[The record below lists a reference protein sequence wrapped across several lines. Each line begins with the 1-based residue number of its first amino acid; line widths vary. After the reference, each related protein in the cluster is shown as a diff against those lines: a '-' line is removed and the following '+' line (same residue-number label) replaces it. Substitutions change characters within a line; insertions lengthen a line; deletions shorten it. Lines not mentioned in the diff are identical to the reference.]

1 MKEYVTIGTK
11 NIAEDIFRKI
21 LRPLDI
27 NFYKPNGGLWSSEFI
42 SRIYCISEWHDYL
55 LYEDQETA
63 SYKNINAGAIFTLKN
78 NAKILNIDSE
88 EKIIELSQKYPS
100 WHYILT
106 HYDNPELNI
115 IDFETLSKDY
125 DGVEVSINKL
135 GYNKPGLTFNS
146 WSVNTLLL
154 FNLNCIEKYQSVDI
168 EVSLFNYD
176 KRPYISKISNPKQ
189 VLNHS
194 EYYEEVYNYITI
206 IFNKILKATNY
217 QKTNYQEY
225 FNYLIN
231 CTEKCIDLALNMQ
244 KPNINIINTRLKDND
259 IQISNETLIRNI
271 AYNYLSEYLA
281 KNKEEEKKFIK
292 KIKFKKSID
301 TLQRT

>member
-106 HYDNPELNI
+106 HYDNPKLNI
-115 IDFETLSKDY
+115 IDFEALSKDY

-135 GYNKPGLTFNS
+135 GYNEPGLTFSS

-154 FNLNCIEKYQSVDI
+154 FNLNCIEKYQSIDI

-176 KRPYISKISNPKQ
+176 KRPYITKISNPKQ

-225 FNYLIN
+225 FNFLIN
-231 CTEKCIDLALNMQ
+231 CTEKCINIALNMQ
-244 KPNINIINTRLKDND
+244 KSNIDIINTRLKNND
-259 IQISNETLIRNI
+259 IQISNEALIRNI
-271 AYNYLSEYLA
+271 AYNYLSEYLT
-281 KNKEEEKKFIK
+281 KSKEEEKKFIK
-292 KIKFKKSID
+292 TLKK
-301 TLQRT
+301 QNQYC

>member
-206 IFNKILKATNY
+206 IFNKILKTTNY

-231 CTEKCIDLALNMQ
+231 CTEKCIDLALNIQ

-292 KIKFKKSID
+292 
-301 TLQRT
+301 TLKR

>member
-176 KRPYISKISNPKQ
+176 KRPYISKISKPKQ

-194 EYYEEVYNYITI
+194 EYYEEVYNYIAI
-206 IFNKILKATNY
+206 IFNKILKTTNY

-292 KIKFKKSID
+292 
-301 TLQRT
+301 TLKR

>member
-154 FNLNCIEKYQSVDI
+154 FNLNCIKKYQSVDI

-292 KIKFKKSID
+292 
-301 TLQRT
+301 TLKR

>member
-42 SRIYCISEWHDYL
+42 SRVYCISEWHDYL

-292 KIKFKKSID
+292 
-301 TLQRT
+301 TLKR

>member
-63 SYKNINAGAIFTLKN
+63 SYKNINAGAIFTLKS

-154 FNLNCIEKYQSVDI
+154 FNLNCIEKYQSIDI

-231 CTEKCIDLALNMQ
+231 CTEKCIDLALSMQ

-292 KIKFKKSID
+292 
-301 TLQRT
+301 TLKR

>member
-176 KRPYISKISNPKQ
+176 KRPYISKISKPKQ

-292 KIKFKKSID
+292 
-301 TLQRT
+301 TLKR

>member
-292 KIKFKKSID
+292 
-301 TLQRT
+301 TLKR

>member
-106 HYDNPELNI
+106 HYDNSELNI

-154 FNLNCIEKYQSVDI
+154 FNLNCIEKYQSIDI

-259 IQISNETLIRNI
+259 IQISNEALIRNI

-292 KIKFKKSID
+292 TLKK
-301 TLQRT
+301 

>member
-78 NAKILNIDSE
+78 NVKILNIDSE

-292 KIKFKKSID
+292 
-301 TLQRT
+301 TLKR

>member
-154 FNLNCIEKYQSVDI
+154 FNLNCIEKYQSIDI

-292 KIKFKKSID
+292 
-301 TLQRT
+301 TLKR

>member
-154 FNLNCIEKYQSVDI
+154 FNLDCIEKYQSVDI

-292 KIKFKKSID
+292 TLKK
-301 TLQRT
+301 

>member
-217 QKTNYQEY
+217 QKTNYREY

-292 KIKFKKSID
+292 
-301 TLQRT
+301 TLKR

>member
-231 CTEKCIDLALNMQ
+231 CTEKCIDLALSMQ

-281 KNKEEEKKFIK
+281 KNKEEEKNFIK
-292 KIKFKKSID
+292 TLKK
-301 TLQRT
+301 

>member
-281 KNKEEEKKFIK
+281 KNKEDEKKFIK
-292 KIKFKKSID
+292 
-301 TLQRT
+301 TLKR

>member
-1 MKEYVTIGTK
+1 MKEYITIGTK

-194 EYYEEVYNYITI
+194 EYYEEVYNYIAI
-206 IFNKILKATNY
+206 IFNKILKTTNY

-244 KPNINIINTRLKDND
+244 KPNINIINTRLKNND

-292 KIKFKKSID
+292 TLKK
-301 TLQRT
+301 

>member
-225 FNYLIN
+225 FNHLIN

-292 KIKFKKSID
+292 TLKK
-301 TLQRT
+301 

>member
-154 FNLNCIEKYQSVDI
+154 FNLNCIEKYQSIDI

-225 FNYLIN
+225 FNYLIK

-281 KNKEEEKKFIK
+281 KIKKKKKIYQNIK
-292 KIKFKKSID
+292 KIKPYC
-301 TLQRT
+301 

>member
-231 CTEKCIDLALNMQ
+231 CTEKCINIALNMQ
-244 KPNINIINTRLKDND
+244 KSNIDIINTRLKNND
-259 IQISNETLIRNI
+259 IQISNEALIRNI

-292 KIKFKKSID
+292 
-301 TLQRT
+301 TLKR

>member
-194 EYYEEVYNYITI
+194 EYYEEVYNYIAI
-206 IFNKILKATNY
+206 IFNKILKTTNY

-292 KIKFKKSID
+292 
-301 TLQRT
+301 TLKR

>member
-1 MKEYVTIGTK
+1 MKEYITIGTK

-231 CTEKCIDLALNMQ
+231 CTEKCIDLALSMQ

-292 KIKFKKSID
+292 
-301 TLQRT
+301 TLKR

>member
-63 SYKNINAGAIFTLKN
+63 SYKNINAGAIFTLKS

-231 CTEKCIDLALNMQ
+231 CTEKCIDLAINMQ

-292 KIKFKKSID
+292 
-301 TLQRT
+301 TLKR

>member
-63 SYKNINAGAIFTLKN
+63 SYKNINAGAIFTLKS

-154 FNLNCIEKYQSVDI
+154 FNLNCIEKYQSIDI

-292 KIKFKKSID
+292 
-301 TLQRT
+301 TLKR

>member
-231 CTEKCIDLALNMQ
+231 CTEKCIDLALSMQ

-281 KNKEEEKKFIK
+281 KSKEEEKKFIK
-292 KIKFKKSID
+292 TLKK
-301 TLQRT
+301 

>member
-231 CTEKCIDLALNMQ
+231 CTEKCIDLAINMQ

-292 KIKFKKSID
+292 
-301 TLQRT
+301 TLKR

>member
-27 NFYKPNGGLWSSEFI
+27 NFYKPNGGLWSSELI

-63 SYKNINAGAIFTLKN
+63 SYKNINAGAIFTLKS
-78 NAKILNIDSE
+78 NARILNIDSE
-88 EKIIELSQKYPS
+88 KKIIELSQKYPS

-106 HYDNPELNI
+106 HYDNPKLNI
-115 IDFETLSKDY
+115 IDFEALSKDY

-135 GYNKPGLTFNS
+135 GYNEPGLTFSS

-154 FNLNCIEKYQSVDI
+154 FNLNCIEKYQSIDI

-176 KRPYISKISNPKQ
+176 KRPYITKISNPKQ

-225 FNYLIN
+225 FNFLIN
-231 CTEKCIDLALNMQ
+231 CTEKCINIALNMQ
-244 KPNINIINTRLKDND
+244 KSNIDIINTRLKNND
-259 IQISNETLIRNI
+259 IQISNEALIRNI
-271 AYNYLSEYLA
+271 AYNYLSEYLT
-281 KNKEEEKKFIK
+281 KSKEEEKKFIK
-292 KIKFKKSID
+292 TLKK
-301 TLQRT
+301 QNQYC

>member
-146 WSVNTLLL
+146 WSVNTLL

-292 KIKFKKSID
+292 
-301 TLQRT
+301 TLKR

>member
-63 SYKNINAGAIFTLKN
+63 SYKNINAGAIFTLKS

-154 FNLNCIEKYQSVDI
+154 FNLNCIEKYQSIDI

-225 FNYLIN
+225 FNHLIN

-292 KIKFKKSID
+292 
-301 TLQRT
+301 TLKR

>member
-194 EYYEEVYNYITI
+194 EYYEEVYNYIAI
-206 IFNKILKATNY
+206 IFNKILKTTNY

-231 CTEKCIDLALNMQ
+231 CTEKCIDLALNIQ

-292 KIKFKKSID
+292 TLKK
-301 TLQRT
+301 

>member
-1 MKEYVTIGTK
+1 MKEYVTIGAK

-27 NFYKPNGGLWSSEFI
+27 NFYKPNGGLWSSELI

-63 SYKNINAGAIFTLKN
+63 SYKNINAGAIFTLKS
-78 NAKILNIDSE
+78 NARILNIDSE

-106 HYDNPELNI
+106 HYDNPKLNI
-115 IDFETLSKDY
+115 IDFEALSKDY

-135 GYNKPGLTFNS
+135 GYNEPGLTFSS

-154 FNLNCIEKYQSVDI
+154 FNLNCIEKYQSIDI

-176 KRPYISKISNPKQ
+176 KRPYITKISNPKQ

-225 FNYLIN
+225 FNFLIN
-231 CTEKCIDLALNMQ
+231 CTEKCINIALNMQ
-244 KPNINIINTRLKDND
+244 KTNIDIINTRLKNND
-259 IQISNETLIRNI
+259 IQISNEALIRNI
-271 AYNYLSEYLA
+271 AYNYLSEYLT
-281 KNKEEEKKFIK
+281 KSKEEEKKFIK
-292 KIKFKKSID
+292 TLKK
-301 TLQRT
+301 QNQYC

>member
-154 FNLNCIEKYQSVDI
+154 FNLDCIEKYQSVDI

-206 IFNKILKATNY
+206 KYNKILKATNY

-292 KIKFKKSID
+292 
-301 TLQRT
+301 TLKR

>member
-206 IFNKILKATNY
+206 IFNKILKVTNY

-292 KIKFKKSID
+292 
-301 TLQRT
+301 TLKR

>member
-1 MKEYVTIGTK
+1 MKEYVTIGAK

-115 IDFETLSKDY
+115 IDFEALSKDY

-154 FNLNCIEKYQSVDI
+154 FNLNCIEKYQSIDI

-206 IFNKILKATNY
+206 IFNKILKATRY

-231 CTEKCIDLALNMQ
+231 CTEKCINIALNMQ
-244 KPNINIINTRLKDND
+244 KPNIDIINTRLKDND
-259 IQISNETLIRNI
+259 IQISNEALIRNI

-281 KNKEEEKKFIK
+281 KSKEEEKKFIK
-292 KIKFKKSID
+292 TLKK
-301 TLQRT
+301 

>member
-100 WHYILT
+100 WNYILT

-271 AYNYLSEYLA
+271 SYNYLSEYLA

-292 KIKFKKSID
+292 
-301 TLQRT
+301 TLKR

>member
-1 MKEYVTIGTK
+1 MKEYITIGTK

-154 FNLNCIEKYQSVDI
+154 FNLNCIEKYQSIDI

-292 KIKFKKSID
+292 
-301 TLQRT
+301 TLKR

>member
-63 SYKNINAGAIFTLKN
+63 SYKNINAGAIFTLKS

-154 FNLNCIEKYQSVDI
+154 FNLNCIEKYQSIDI

-281 KNKEEEKKFIK
+281 KNKKEEKNFIK
-292 KIKFKKSID
+292 
-301 TLQRT
+301 TLKR

>member
-292 KIKFKKSID
+292 TLKK
-301 TLQRT
+301 

>member
-63 SYKNINAGAIFTLKN
+63 SYKNINAGAIFTLKS

-154 FNLNCIEKYQSVDI
+154 FNLNCIEKYQSIDI

-259 IQISNETLIRNI
+259 IQISNETSIRNI

-292 KIKFKKSID
+292 
-301 TLQRT
+301 TLKR

>member
-206 IFNKILKATNY
+206 IFNKILKTTNY

-292 KIKFKKSID
+292 
-301 TLQRT
+301 TLKR